1 LKRRLAI
8 GQILLI
14 PFKNGNK
21 VAVGTAVNQ
30 NQIFHEVLPKET
42 KYSIAKQYG
51 ITIEELEKRIQRW
64 WLIYLLAINY

>member
-1 LKRRLAI
+1 LQI

-14 PFKNGNK
+14 PSKNGNK
-21 VAVGTAVNQ
+21 VAVGGCKSKSN
-30 NQIFHEVLPKET
+30 FHEYYPK
-42 KYSIAKQYG
+42 KLNSIAKQYG